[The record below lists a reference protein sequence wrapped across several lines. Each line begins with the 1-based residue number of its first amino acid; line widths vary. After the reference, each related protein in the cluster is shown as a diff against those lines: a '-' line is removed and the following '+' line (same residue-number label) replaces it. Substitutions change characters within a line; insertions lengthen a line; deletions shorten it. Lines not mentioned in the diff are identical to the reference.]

1 MKSYTLADLAHLIDH
16 TNLHADA
23 SDMDFRLLCNE
34 AIANGF
40 ASVAIN
46 QVQSRLCH
54 ELIGDADVAVDA
66 AISFPLGQTSI
77 YSKVQETRDAIECG
91 ADEIDYVV
99 NLTEVKN
106 GNLDYVRE
114 EMESIVALCHEGRG
128 GGARGAQEP
137 LVCKV
142 IFENCYLTDE
152 EKIALCQIAS
162 EVRPDFVKT
171 STGFGTG
178 GATLH
183 DVELMRANVPAE
195 VKVKA
200 AGGIRTAD
208 DFLAFVAAG
217 AERIGTSAGI
227 AIVEE
232 LEQRLKDTGAT
243 TFEV

>member
-1 MKSYTLADLAHLIDH
+1 MSTHTIDQLAHMIDH

-23 SDMDFRLLCNE
+23 SADDIRLLCNE
-34 AIANGF
+34 AMAHGF
-40 ASVAIN
+40 AMVAIN
-46 QVQSRLCH
+46 QVQVHLCH
-54 ELIGDADVAVDA
+54 EILKDSDVHVGA

-77 YSKVQETRDAIECG
+77 FSKVQDTRDAIECG

-106 GNLDYVRE
+106 GNWDYVRE
-114 EMESIVALCHEGRG
+114 EMECIVAMCREGRG
-128 GGARGAQEP
+128 GGVAGSSEP
-137 LVCKV
+137 VVSKV
-142 IFENCYLTDE
+142 IFENCYLTDD

-162 EVRPDFVKT
+162 EVKPDFVKT

-183 DVELMRANVPAE
+183 DVRLMRANVPDE

-208 DFLAFVAAG
+208 EFLTFVEAG

-227 AIVEE
+227 AIIEE
-232 LEQRLKDTGAT
+232 LARR
-243 TFEV
+243 